1 MYNEDIEHLCNAG
14 SGGFKVMFAQPFE
27 ALGKLPNYYRISLNR
42 TTVLTIKP
50 KLTIASGNIHTYKP
64 HHRGCYLSSERSL
77 QFYKHYTQRN
87 CEMEC
92 LTNYTLAQCGCVK
105 FSMPSKA
112 RHWPKFIVNW
122 LTNAMVFSMFC
133 LGRNGTKICGPAKLE
148 CSYQVDGMTSQ
159 HMDYFHWR
167 NSIFFSFRRTFS
179 SIVLV
184 IRANVIA
191 CRCVRHSDTVHL
203 PHNRIMNTQP
213 IWNLRWKMQSIN
225 SRYSK
230 ISFDDRI

>member
-27 ALGKLPNYYRISLNR
+27 ALGKLQNYYRISLNR

-112 RHWPKFIVNW
+112 RHWPK
-122 LTNAMVFSMFC
+122 
-133 LGRNGTKICGPAKLE
+133 
-148 CSYQVDGMTSQ
+148 
-159 HMDYFHWR
+159 
-167 NSIFFSFRRTFS
+167 
-179 SIVLV
+179 
-184 IRANVIA
+184 
-191 CRCVRHSDTVHL
+191 
-203 PHNRIMNTQP
+203 
-213 IWNLRWKMQSIN
+213 
-225 SRYSK
+225 
-230 ISFDDRI
+230 